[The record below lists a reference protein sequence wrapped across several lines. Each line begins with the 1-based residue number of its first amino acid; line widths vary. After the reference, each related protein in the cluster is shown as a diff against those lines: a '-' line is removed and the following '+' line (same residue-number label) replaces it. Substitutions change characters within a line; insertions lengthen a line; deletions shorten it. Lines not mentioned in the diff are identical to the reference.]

1 MIARIWR
8 GATSLQDAEPYIE
21 YLQQTGLKE
30 YRATPG
36 NRGAWILWRE
46 VDGRAEFLTLSF
58 WDSEAAI
65 ARFAG
70 DDIDRAVFYPE
81 NDRYLIDR
89 DLNVS
94 LLCVVITSDNVTER
108 HTICQHLAAPRA
120 QTAP

>member
-8 GATSLQDAEPYIE
+8 GATSLDNAEPYID

-36 NRGAWILWRE
+36 NREAWILWRE

-81 NDRYLIDR
+81 ADRYLIER
-89 DLNVS
+89 DLAVRHFR
-94 LLCVVITSDNVTER
+94 VVTE
-108 HTICQHLAAPRA
+108 TD
-120 QTAP
+120 

>member
-8 GATSLQDAEPYIE
+8 GATSVKDAKAYVE

-36 NRGAWILWRE
+36 NLGAWILWRE
-46 VDGRAEFLTLSF
+46 IDGRAEFLTVSL

-70 DDIDRAVFYPE
+70 DDIDRAQLK
-81 NDRYLIDR
+81 N
-89 DLNVS
+89 
-94 LLCVVITSDNVTER
+94 
-108 HTICQHLAAPRA
+108 
-120 QTAP
+120 